1 MTELVKVADINKAH
15 KNPIAEL
22 VQIACKFD
30 SHIEIE
36 GEGKNI
42 NAKSLMGIMA
52 FGLKKGM
59 EVSISAKGTD
69 KLTTEGILGVILL
82 GKADE
87 VKAAAK
93 ETVK

>member
-1 MTELVKVADINKAH
+1 MTELVKVADIDKTH

-22 VQIACKFD
+22 VQIACKYD

-59 EVSISAKGTD
+59 KVCVSATGS
-69 KLTTEGILGVILL
+69 
-82 GKADE
+82 DE
-87 VKAAAK
+87 ELAVDSIKQFLSC
-93 ETVK
+93 

>member
-52 FGLKKGM
+52 FGLNDGF
-59 EVSISAKGTD
+59 ELFVADSSSDESNATD
-69 KLTTEGILGVILL
+69 AIRNFLTCN
-82 GKADE
+82 D
-87 VKAAAK
+87 
-93 ETVK
+93 

>member
-1 MTELVKVADINKAH
+1 MTELVKVADIDKTH

-22 VQIACKFD
+22 VQMACKYD

-69 KLTTEGILGVILL
+69 E
-82 GKADE
+82 
-87 VKAAAK
+87 KAAVDCISQFLTSNA
-93 ETVK
+93 ECAM

>member
-1 MTELVKVADINKAH
+1 MTELVKVADIDKTH

-22 VQIACKFD
+22 VQMACKYD

-69 KLTTEGILGVILL
+69 E
-82 GKADE
+82 
-87 VKAAAK
+87 KAAVDCISQFLTSNA
-93 ETVK
+93 ECAMY

>member
-1 MTELVKVADINKAH
+1 MTELVKVADIDKTH

-22 VQIACKFD
+22 VQMACKYD

-59 EVSISAKGTD
+59 KVCVSATGS
-69 KLTTEGILGVILL
+69 
-82 GKADE
+82 DE
-87 VKAAAK
+87 ELAVDSIKQFLSC
-93 ETVK
+93 

>member
-22 VQIACKFD
+22 VQMACKFD

-52 FGLKKGM
+52 FGLK
-59 EVSISAKGTD
+59 
-69 KLTTEGILGVILL
+69 EGI
-82 GKADE
+82 E
-87 VKAAAK
+87 VKVTATRTFFSIRKCEMWAASPK
-93 ETVK
+93 PKQ

>member
-22 VQIACKFD
+22 VQMACKFD
-30 SHIEIE
+30 SHIEID

-52 FGLKKGM
+52 FGLK
-59 EVSISAKGTD
+59 
-69 KLTTEGILGVILL
+69 EGI
-82 GKADE
+82 E
-87 VKAAAK
+87 VKVTATGSDESNATDAIRNFL
-93 ETVK
+93 TCND

>member
-52 FGLKKGM
+52 FGLTGSD
-59 EVSISAKGTD
+59 ESNATD
-69 KLTTEGILGVILL
+69 AIRNFLTCN
-82 GKADE
+82 D
-87 VKAAAK
+87 
-93 ETVK
+93 

>member
-42 NAKSLMGIMA
+42 NAKASR
-52 FGLKKGM
+52 LKLQLLAVM
-59 EVSISAKGTD
+59 RVMPPMQLGTF
-69 KLTTEGILGVILL
+69 
-82 GKADE
+82 
-87 VKAAAK
+87 
-93 ETVK
+93 

>member
-22 VQIACKFD
+22 VQMACKFD

-52 FGLKKGM
+52 FGLK
-59 EVSISAKGTD
+59 
-69 KLTTEGILGVILL
+69 EGIPRLKLQLLAVMRVMPPMQLG
-82 GKADE
+82 
-87 VKAAAK
+87 
-93 ETVK
+93 TF

>member
-15 KNPIAEL
+15 KNPIAE
-22 VQIACKFD
+22 FD

-52 FGLKKGM
+52 FGLK
-59 EVSISAKGTD
+59 
-69 KLTTEGILGVILL
+69 EGI
-82 GKADE
+82 E
-87 VKAAAK
+87 VKVTATGSDESNATDAIRNFL
-93 ETVK
+93 TCND